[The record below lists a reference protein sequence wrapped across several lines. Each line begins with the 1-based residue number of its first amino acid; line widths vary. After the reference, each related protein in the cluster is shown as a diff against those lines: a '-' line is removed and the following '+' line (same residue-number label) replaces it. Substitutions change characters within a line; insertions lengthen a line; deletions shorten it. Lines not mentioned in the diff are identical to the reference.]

1 MFLEMLPII
10 PSQRLSPVAALPPEV
25 AEVAHVPPEQS
36 RAIMKE
42 VVNYGIPSMGGFM
55 VASFNEM
62 VSLFWLAKVGTE
74 PVAAVTVLMTI
85 YWTMMTFNII
95 AGVGSNAIIARRFGE
110 GVMQESE
117 IAIRAAFMM
126 KLVLG
131 TLIGLAA
138 WVLMPVILPLMD
150 TEPAVEAMALQYGH
164 WMFPAAGVVGCSYS
178 VYSAFR
184 CIGMPRM
191 AWWMQLLGAG
201 TNMILDPLLIFGIG
215 PFPELGIVGAAIGAV
230 TSYLL
235 VMGIGMYVLSTPRS
249 PIPVRWF
256 QKPWPSMEEFKQIWS
271 IGWPVGLNILSFSV
285 AMTFSVRLVTH
296 YGTDVVAIFGAA
308 QRVMHFGIMSMVGF
322 TLGTSALVAQFLGAK
337 ELVKSWIAGV
347 HSIRVA
353 GYVMLT
359 YGAILF
365 LFAEQIVRA
374 FFGIETSV
382 ELGAT
387 LLRIMAISLPFAG
400 IHIGAETVFEGAGH
414 NQPMMLL
421 SLAHAWLLMVPFM
434 YVFGITLV
442 WGPVGMIWGATIAHS
457 LGGLIA
463 VWLFYKGSWLRVTV

>member
-1 MFLEMLPII
+1 MLPII
-10 PSQRLSPVAALPPEV
+10 PSDKVASVLTLPPEV
-25 AEVAHVPPEQS
+25 AGVRDVSREQS
-36 RAIMKE
+36 RAINRE
-42 VVNYGIPSMGGFM
+42 VVAYGIPSMGGFM

-95 AGVGSNAIIARRFGE
+95 TGVGSNAVIARRFGE
-110 GVMQESE
+110 GAMEQSG
-117 IAIRAAFMM
+117 IAIRSAFMM
-126 KLVLG
+126 KIIMG
-131 TLIGLAA
+131 TLIGFATWL
-138 WVLMPVILPLMD
+138 LMPVILPLMAV
-150 TEPAVEAMALQYGH
+150 EPAVEQLAYDYGH
-164 WMFPAAGVVGCSYS
+164 WMFPFAGIVGSSYS

-215 PFPELGIVGAAIGAV
+215 PFPELGIVGAAIGAC

-235 VMGIGMYVLSTPRS
+235 VTMIGMYVLATDKS
-249 PIPVRWF
+249 PIRVHWF
-256 QKPWPSMEEFKQIWS
+256 ARPWPSRDEFMMIWN
-271 IGWPVGLNILSFSV
+271 IGWPVGINILSFSL
-285 AMTFSVRLVTH
+285 AMTFGVRLVTS

-308 QRVMHFGIMSMVGF
+308 QKVLHFGVMTMVGF

-337 ELVKSWIAGV
+337 DLVKSWIAGV

-353 GYVMLT
+353 GYVMLG
-359 YGAILF
+359 YGALVFI
-365 LFAEQIVRA
+365 FAEPIVAA
-374 FFGIETSV
+374 FFGIESGG
-382 ELGAT
+382 ELGAS
-387 LLRIMAISLPFAG
+387 LLRIMAISIPFAG

-414 NQPMMLL
+414 NRPMMLL
-421 SLAHAWLLMVPFM
+421 SIAHAWLLMVPFM
-434 YVFGITLV
+434 YTFGILLD

-463 VWLFYKGSWLRVTV
+463 VWLFYKGSWLRKVV